1 MNSVPN
7 MMPSVPASVV
17 QSAVRPTLGPTKPMV
32 MVKKVKLPRNQN
44 GPWLDS
50 LSVRSF
56 SGMKSIEC
64 PSTTD
69 FSSRLDTLGAD
80 LALVFMMDSYCW
92 KIMTR

>member
-1 MNSVPN
+1 M
-7 MMPSVPASVV
+7 
-17 QSAVRPTLGPTKPMV
+17 
-32 MVKKVKLPRNQN
+32 PRNQN

>member
-1 MNSVPN
+1 M
-7 MMPSVPASVV
+7 
-17 QSAVRPTLGPTKPMV
+17 
-32 MVKKVKLPRNQN
+32 PRNQN

-50 LSVRSF
+50 LSVRSC

-69 FSSRLDTLGAD
+69 LSSREDTLVAD
-80 LALVFMMDSYCW
+80 LAFVFMMDSYCW